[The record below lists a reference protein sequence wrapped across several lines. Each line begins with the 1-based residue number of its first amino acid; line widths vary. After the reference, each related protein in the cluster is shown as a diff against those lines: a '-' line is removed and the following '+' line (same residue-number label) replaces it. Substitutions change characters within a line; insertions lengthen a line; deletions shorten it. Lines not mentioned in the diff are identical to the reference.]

1 MRNFV
6 DMKKAGC
13 DNVYNQK
20 QERQQK
26 LRKEDHY
33 EKREKNL
40 GGYAFRRD
48 AVFAGSLLIRKR

>member
-20 QERQQK
+20 QEWQRK

-33 EKREKNL
+33 EKRQKNL
-40 GGYAFRRD
+40 GGYAFHGD
-48 AVFAGSLLIRKR
+48 DVFTGGMLIRKR